1 MNKNCLLIL
10 LSYVL
15 LCILPGCE
23 NDITEVRALGKQS
36 TNIEVGTQIDSYL
49 SVAGKV
55 NAHLTAP
62 KILRYQGNGVRKSEF
77 PNTLHVDFYNDSM
90 KIDSRI
96 DAQYGSYI
104 ENERKVLLKNHV
116 VASNNLGDTLFTDEL
131 WWDQVTEK
139 FYTDKRVIISKNYR
153 SDYFDC
159 AKGMISDQNLTNMK
173 LFEPESSSYFTY
185 RDSTAT
191 PPPPQPITPAPAIPN
206 LKARRN

>member
-1 MNKNCLLIL
+1 MNKNCLLTL

-77 PNTLHVDFYNDSM
+77 TNTLHVDFYNDSM

-153 SDYFDC
+153 SDYFVG
-159 AKGMISDQNLTNMK
+159 AKGMTSDQNLTDMK
-173 LFEPESSSYFTY
+173 LFEPESISYFTY

-191 PPPPQPITPAPAIPN
+191 PPPPPPITPAPALPN

>member
-1 MNKNCLLIL
+1 MNKNCLLTL

-55 NAHLTAP
+55 NAHLTSP

-77 PNTLHVDFYNDSM
+77 PNSLHFYNDSM

-173 LFEPESSSYFTY
+173 LFEPESISYFTY
-185 RDSTAT
+185 LDSTAT
-191 PPPPQPITPAPAIPN
+191 PPPPPPITPAPALPN

>member
-1 MNKNCLLIL
+1 MNKNCLLPL
-10 LSYVL
+10 FSFVL
-15 LCILPGCE
+15 LCTLPGCE
-23 NDITEVRALGKQS
+23 NDINEVRALGKQS
-36 TNIEVGTQIDSYL
+36 TNVEVGTQIDSYL

-77 PNTLHVDFYNDSM
+77 PNTLHVDFYNDTM

-116 VASNNLGDTLFTDEL
+116 VASNILGDTLFTDEL

-139 FYTDKRVIISKNYR
+139 FYTDKKVIISKNHR
-153 SDYFDC
+153 SDYFVGL
-159 AKGMISDQNLTNMK
+159 KGMTCDQNLSNLD
-173 LFEPESSSYFTY
+173 LFMIESNSYASY
-185 RDSTAT
+185 RDSSAT
-191 PPPPQPITPAPAIPN
+191 PPPPPPINPAPALPN

>member
-1 MNKNCLLIL
+1 MNKNCLLPL
-10 LSYVL
+10 LSFVL
-15 LCILPGCE
+15 LCTLPSCE
-23 NDITEVRALGKQS
+23 NDINEVRALGKQS
-36 TNIEVGTQIDSYL
+36 TNVEVGTQIDSYL

-62 KILRYQGNGVRKSEF
+62 KMLRYQGNGVRKSEF

-90 KIDSRI
+90 KIYSRI

-116 VASNNLGDTLFTDEL
+116 VASNNLGDTVFTDEL

-159 AKGMISDQNLTNMK
+159 AKGMISDQNLSNLD
-173 LFEPESSSYFTY
+173 LFLIESNSYATF
-185 RDSTAT
+185 RDSSAT
-191 PPPPQPITPAPAIPN
+191 PPPPPPATIAPALPN
-206 LKARRN
+206 IKARRN

>member
-1 MNKNCLLIL
+1 MNKNCLFTL

-36 TNIEVGTQIDSYL
+36 TNVEVGTQIDSYL
-49 SVAGKV
+49 SVGGKV
-55 NAHLTAP
+55 NARLTAP
-62 KILRYQGNGVRKSEF
+62 KIIRYQGNGVRKSEF

-116 VASNNLGDTLFTDEL
+116 VASNILGDTLFTDEL

-153 SDYFDC
+153 SDYFVGI
-159 AKGMISDQNLTNMK
+159 KGMTCDQNLTNLH
-173 LFEPESSSYFTY
+173 LFEIESDSYTTY

-191 PPPPQPITPAPAIPN
+191 PPPPTPIAPAPTLPN

>member
-1 MNKNCLLIL
+1 MNKNCLLSL

-15 LCILPGCE
+15 LCILPSCE
-23 NDITEVRALGKQS
+23 NDINEVRALGKQS

-90 KIDSRI
+90 KIESRI

-116 VASNNLGDTLFTDEL
+116 VASNILGDTLFTDEL
-131 WWDQVTEK
+131 WWDQVSEK

-153 SDYFDC
+153 SDYFVG
-159 AKGMISDQNLTNMK
+159 AKGMTCDQNLTNLH
-173 LFEPESSSYFTY
+173 LFVIESNSYTTY

-191 PPPPQPITPAPAIPN
+191 PPPPPPITPAPALPN

>member
-1 MNKNCLLIL
+1 MNKNCLLTL

-23 NDITEVRALGKQS
+23 NDINEVRALGKQS
-36 TNIEVGTQIDSYL
+36 TNVEVGTQIDSYL

-90 KIDSRI
+90 KIESRI

-116 VASNNLGDTLFTDEL
+116 VASNIQGDTLFTDEL
-131 WWDQVTEK
+131 WWDQVSEK
-139 FYTDKRVIISKNYR
+139 FYTDKKVTYSKNYR
-153 SDYFDC
+153 SDYFVGV
-159 AKGMISDQNLTNMK
+159 KGMTCDQNFTNLKM
-173 LFEPESSSYFTY
+173 FESESSSYFTY

-191 PPPPQPITPAPAIPN
+191 QPPPPPITPAPALPN

>member
-1 MNKNCLLIL
+1 MKNNPLTSLLWL
-10 LSYVL
+10 LL
-15 LCILPGCE
+15 FTLPACE
-23 NDITEVRALGKQS
+23 NDINEVRELGKQ
-36 TNIEVGTQIDSYL
+36 TANLEVGTQIDSYL

-62 KILRYQGNGVRKSEF
+62 KLIRYQGNGVRKSEF
-77 PNTLHVDFYNDSM
+77 PNTLHVDFYNDSTQ
-90 KIDSRI
+90 IESRI
-96 DAQYGSYI
+96 DAQYGSYL

-131 WWDQVTEK
+131 WWDQVTEQ

-153 SDYFDC
+153 SDYFVG
-159 AKGMISDQNLTNMK
+159 AKGMRSDQNLTNLK
-173 LFEPESSSYFTY
+173 LFEPESISYFTY

-191 PPPPQPITPAPAIPN
+191 PPPASPITPAPALPN